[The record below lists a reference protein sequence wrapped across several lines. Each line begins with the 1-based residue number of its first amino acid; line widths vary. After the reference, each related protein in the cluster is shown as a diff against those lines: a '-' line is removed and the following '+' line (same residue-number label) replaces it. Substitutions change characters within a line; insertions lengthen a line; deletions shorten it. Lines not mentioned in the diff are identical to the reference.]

1 MQIVDS
7 AIPQIKLP
15 DLTECCELV
24 ERIAASVQ
32 LRRSARLRDLLLFVA
47 RRHLKE
53 GCTQLHEQEIGIEV
67 FGRAQ
72 TYDTNVDNIVRA
84 NVSEL
89 RKRIDAYFD
98 DEGRKETLIVE
109 LPRGSYV
116 PVFSFRPA
124 AIPVP
129 VEVPQP
135 VPASAPAVATPDPS
149 VTATSFL
156 GVLFGSR
163 LVAAAFVALLVCT
176 VITLGIQNLSLRA
189 SLEANQRSF
198 YPWRYEPTVASFWS
212 NFLDVPQ
219 ETDVLVP
226 DASFS
231 QIQSFSQTSI

>member
-1 MQIVDS
+1 
-7 AIPQIKLP
+7 
-15 DLTECCELV
+15 
-24 ERIAASVQ
+24 
-32 LRRSARLRDLLLFVA
+32 
-47 RRHLKE
+47 
-53 GCTQLHEQEIGIEV
+53 
-67 FGRAQ
+67 
-72 TYDTNVDNIVRA
+72 
-84 NVSEL
+84 
-89 RKRIDAYFD
+89 
-98 DEGRKETLIVE
+98 
-109 LPRGSYV
+109 
-116 PVFSFRPA
+116 
-124 AIPVP
+124 
-129 VEVPQP
+129 
-135 VPASAPAVATPDPS
+135 
-149 VTATSFL
+149 L